1 MKIFRLN
8 WLGERYADLAARF
21 ADVLFTVGLLCGRL
35 AIALLSLFCVLFV
48 ALAPAGLLWQLLSP
62 LVASTSGKVVFA
74 VLWTALWVV
83 SIVLLNCMLGPVFGR
98 LSERYSRL
106 TEIIDKWLKDE
117 GLSND

>member
-8 WLGERYADLAARF
+8 WLGEKYADLAARF
-21 ADVLFTVGLLCGRL
+21 ADGLFAAALLCLRL
-35 AIALLSLFCVLFV
+35 AVALLSLFCVLFV
-48 ALAPAGLLWQLLSP
+48 ALAPAALLWQLLWP
-62 LVASTSGKVVFA
+62 LATSTSGKIVFA

-83 SIVLLNCMLGPVFGR
+83 SILLINCLLGPVFER

-106 TEIIDKWLKDE
+106 AELIDKWQKDE